1 MPLPSVICQPAY
13 APHARKIRYILAYV
27 HDFLFLSDLY
37 HTVEKFEE
45 IKLMA
50 GKLENGKSG
59 IIWTFFKLTDS
70 ILFEQHDKS
79 SPQPNALYPVI
90 PTK

>member
-1 MPLPSVICQPAY
+1 M
-13 APHARKIRYILAYV
+13 RYILAYV

-79 SPQPNALYPVI
+79 SPLNPTHYILLYPQNSDRI
-90 PTK
+90 